1 MPGIGH
7 IAARAMRRALL
18 PMLALLL
25 LAMGAQPTAAQIGG
39 ARYSAIVMDAATGE
53 ELISV
58 NAGASRY
65 PASLTKMMTLYMMF
79 EAMQQG
85 RMTLATRIPVSRHA
99 AGQEPSKLGLKPG
112 SSISARDAILA
123 LVTKSANDVAAA
135 VAEYIGGSEVQ
146 FGRMMTRRAQSL
158 GMRDTSFRNA
168 SGLPDANQVTTARD
182 MALLSRALIRHF
194 PQHYAYF
201 NARSFSWRGQTI
213 RGHNRVLDEYDGA
226 DGLKTGFIRASGFN
240 LASSAERGGVRL
252 IVVVFGGATSRER
265 DDHVMALLD
274 RGFQERGRGSDM
286 MVAGRAGAP
295 LPAGPRLVGA
305 AQAAAIAPAL
315 PRARAVPPPQ
325 PRAAARPEPRR
336 AAARAPGSQRGAWA
350 IQVGAFGDQAT
361 ARSAANRAAS
371 RGHHAA
377 AGQGEVERVRVNGRT
392 YWRARVTGLSAA
404 SARQACGA
412 LRGPCMVISP

>member
-1 MPGIGH
+1 MPGIGT
-7 IAARAMRRALL
+7 IAARTRRALLCRLGL

-25 LAMGAQPTAAQIGG
+25 LAMGALPAAAQIGG

-53 ELISV
+53 ELVSV

-85 RMTLATRIPVSRHA
+85 RMTLSTRIPVSRHA

-135 VAEYIGGSEVQ
+135 VAEHLGGSEVQ
-146 FGRMMTRRAQSL
+146 FGRLMTRRAQSL

-213 RGHNRVLDEYDGA
+213 RSHNRVLAEYDGA

-265 DDHVMALLD
+265 DDHVMALFD

-295 LPAGPRLVGA
+295 LPAGPRL
-305 AQAAAIAPAL
+305 
-315 PRARAVPPPQ
+315 
-325 PRAAARPEPRR
+325 
-336 AAARAPGSQRGAWA
+336 
-350 IQVGAFGDQAT
+350 
-361 ARSAANRAAS
+361 
-371 RGHHAA
+371 
-377 AGQGEVERVRVNGRT
+377 
-392 YWRARVTGLSAA
+392 
-404 SARQACGA
+404 
-412 LRGPCMVISP
+412 

>member
-7 IAARAMRRALL
+7 IAARATRWALL

-25 LAMGAQPTAAQIGG
+25 TMGALPAAAQIGG

-85 RMTLATRIPVSRHA
+85 RMTLSTRIPVSRHA

-135 VAEYIGGSEVQ
+135 VAEHIGGSEVQ

-201 NARSFSWRGQTI
+201 NARSFTWRGQTI
-213 RGHNRVLDEYDGA
+213 RGHNRVLNEYDGA

-265 DDHVMALLD
+265 DDHVMALFD

-305 AQAAAIAPAL
+305 AQAATIAPAL
-315 PRARAVPPPQ
+315 PRARAMPPPQ

-336 AAARAPGSQRGAWA
+336 TAARAPAPRSQRGTWA
-350 IQVGAFGDQAT
+350 IQVGAFADQAT
-361 ARSAANRAAS
+361 ARGAANRAARS
-371 RGHHAA
+371 GHAA

-392 YWRARVTGLSAA
+392 FWRARVTGLSAA
-404 SARQACGA
+404 SARQACSA
-412 LRGPCMVISP
+412 SRGPCMVISP